1 LLDRQWTLRYFNK
14 PCFFIE
20 EASTL
25 KLPIF
30 TGTLDLYIAEIN
42 RFPILTPEEEFKLAM
57 RLKKDNDMEAAEK
70 LIVSNLRFVVKIAH
84 EYRSYGFKLADLIQ
98 EGNIGLIHAVKKF
111 DPEKGYRLI
120 SYAVWWIRAYIQNYL
135 IKSWSIVKI
144 GTTQAQRKLFF
155 KLNQA
160 RKQLE
165 TISKKNPEFSEIADS
180 LGVKGSEVA
189 EMDLR
194 MGARDLSL
202 NKLIGDDGETSH
214 LDFLTHDGDN
224 QETSVIKDYERELVE
239 HNIGGA
245 LATLNERERYIIQH
259 RIMLNNTMEIE
270 RIVNEEQNKKV
281 ESNDEKERSRFDRI
295 RAYKQLVEEG
305 KGDDINQINKIAQ
318 KGETVTSAKE
328 AIQAEEAILRKAKED
343 IIEFKRAIRSSDREE
358 NIAKTLQEIGD
369 RYNIPR
375 ELVRQ
380 IREQALKEDIAKTLQ
395 EIGDKYNITRERAR
409 QIEKQALKKVQ
420 LALPHL
426 KEDH

>member
-1 LLDRQWTLRYFNK
+1 M
-14 PCFFIE
+14 
-20 EASTL
+20 

-202 NKLIGDDGETSH
+202 NELISDDGDTSH
-214 LDFLTHDGDN
+214 MDFLTHDGDDQETLLIKN
-224 QETSVIKDYERELVE
+224 QERSLVKRD
-239 HNIGGA
+239 IAGA
-245 LATLNERERYIIQH
+245 LARLSERESYII
-259 RIMLNNTMEIE
+259 RNRVM
-270 RIVNEEQNKKV
+270 
-281 ESNDEKERSRFDRI
+281 
-295 RAYKQLVEEG
+295 A
-305 KGDDINQINKIAQ
+305 DDP
-318 KGETVTSAKE
+318 
-328 AIQAEEAILRKAKED
+328 L
-343 IIEFKRAIRSSDREE
+343 
-358 NIAKTLQEIGD
+358 
-369 RYNIPR
+369 
-375 ELVRQ
+375 
-380 IREQALKEDIAKTLQ
+380 TLQ